1 MAREDPRRDATIADP
16 GDSELRVVVH
26 VAAASFFADEPFD
39 AGGLQ
44 SGPTPYDLLCAAL
57 GSCTAMTLK
66 LYAKLKGMPL
76 EHANVEVTH
85 RKEGRTDLFSRVL
98 HLEGTLDE
106 RMRARLFEIAE
117 RCPVHRTLTA
127 GGKIETRLGS

>member
-1 MAREDPRRDATIADP
+1 MAREDPRRDAAIADP
-16 GDSELRVVVH
+16 GASELRVGVH
-26 VAAASFFADEPFD
+26 VAGASFFADEPFE

-66 LYAKLKGMPL
+66 LYAKLKNLPL

-85 RKEGRTDLFSRVL
+85 RKDGQTDLFSRVL
-98 HLEGTLDE
+98 HLEGPLDE
-106 RMRARLFEIAE
+106 TMRARLFEIAE

-127 GGKIETRLGS
+127 SARIETRLRD